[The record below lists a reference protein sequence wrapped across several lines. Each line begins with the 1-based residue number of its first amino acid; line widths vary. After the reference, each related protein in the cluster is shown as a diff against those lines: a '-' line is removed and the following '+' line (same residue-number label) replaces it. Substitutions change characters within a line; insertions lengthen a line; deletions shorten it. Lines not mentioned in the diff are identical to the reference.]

1 MGNLIVKDNALVE
14 ASHKLGEVEQRLV
27 LLAILKARNVGDTIE
42 QLKDKMLTIHADD
55 YIANFGGTRQ
65 GAYKALKQAV
75 MGLYRAEWGYKYLTD
90 KGEQR
95 VRYERFT
102 QSADYG
108 EGEGT
113 VKFMF
118 STAIIPMLVELERRF
133 TTYEIEQVANLTSRY
148 AMRLYEMIIRHFDKE
163 KGNGVL
169 RINLDE
175 LRFRLGLLPNEYASM
190 SDFKKRVFE
199 VAIKQINENTD
210 LMVTY
215 EQRKQ
220 GRIIVGFDISS
231 KYKTSVKKAK
241 NIKENADRDPDTIDL
256 LDNKT
261 DKERSKDNDLIPRN
275 DTERQIIAEKNTYA
289 DQHGYNADRRQNLV
303 RQGLTRYRQA
313 AQEQQTRQEQEQAD
327 RQAQKAK
334 DKVNLELA
342 KQQYER
348 ILASSELINAYI
360 ANNDITA
367 KRLSGLQAERYK
379 KGNFKGV
386 FQMERH
392 KFEKLHDWQRLN
404 LKFLDN
410 MGDISNG

>member
-1 MGNLIVKDNALVE
+1 M
-14 ASHKLGEVEQRLV
+14 
-27 LLAILKARNVGDTIE
+27 
-42 QLKDKMLTIHADD
+42 
-55 YIANFGGTRQ
+55 
-65 GAYKALKQAV
+65 
-75 MGLYRAEWGYKYLTD
+75 
-90 KGEQR
+90 
-95 VRYERFT
+95 
-102 QSADYG
+102 
-108 EGEGT
+108 
-113 VKFMF
+113 
-118 STAIIPMLVELERRF
+118 
-133 TTYEIEQVANLTSRY
+133 
-148 AMRLYEMIIRHFDKE
+148 
-163 KGNGVL
+163 
-169 RINLDE
+169 
-175 LRFRLGLLPNEYASM
+175 
-190 SDFKKRVFE
+190 
-199 VAIKQINENTD
+199 
-210 LMVTY
+210 
-215 EQRKQ
+215 
-220 GRIIVGFDISS
+220 
-231 KYKTSVKKAK
+231 
-241 NIKENADRDPDTIDL
+241 

-313 AQEQQTRQEQEQAD
+313 AQEQQTRQAEQQAD

-379 KGNFKGV
+379 QGNFKGV